1 MDSSSEI
8 APPGA
13 IASASRLCAFGGG
26 ALLLLIVAVTAV
38 NAGAF
43 ALDFALRH
51 AGVRVP
57 GLPGYEDFVRLATGS
72 AFLMMLPWCQ
82 VMRGHIAPEAFT
94 RRMGER
100 TRRRLDRLWTFLI
113 ALAAAF
119 LGAFLVA
126 GMLESR
132 ADGVR
137 APILGWSEWPFY
149 LPGIAALFLWAAAA
163 GAQFLDGE

>member
-1 MDSSSEI
+1 MV
-8 APPGA
+8 AT
-13 IASASRLCAFGGG
+13 ASRLCAFGGG
-26 ALLLLIVAVTAV
+26 SLLLLIVAVTTV

-43 ALDFALRH
+43 ALDAVLRH
-51 AGVRVP
+51 ADMRVP

-72 AFLMMLPWCQ
+72 AFLMLLPWCQ

-94 RRMGER
+94 RRIGER
-100 TRRRLDRLWTFLI
+100 ARRRLDRFWLLLV

-119 LGAFLVA
+119 LGSFLVV

-132 ADGVR
+132 ADGVQ

-149 LPGIAALFLWAAAA
+149 LPGVVALFLWAAAA
-163 GAQFLDGE
+163 GAQFLDDE